1 MTDKKTEAPWQ
12 HTSNR
17 TGTQANLEGCPGR
30 RSLRYLS
37 QGVVGCVEDEGFS
50 ARCEFA
56 GQLRGI
62 QLPVAAGIRF
72 SLLGGALQEEGAG
85 VAILTP

>member
-1 MTDKKTEAPWQ
+1 M
-12 HTSNR
+12 SNR
-17 TGTQANLEGCPGR
+17 TGTQANLEGRLGR

-50 ARCEFA
+50 ARCELA

-62 QLPVAAGIRF
+62 QLPVAAGIRL
-72 SLLGGALQEEGAG
+72 SLLDGALREEGG
-85 VAILTP
+85 RVAMLTP